1 MKVSKYFSVFVVVTV
16 FLFSLT
22 ITSAYAQEEI
32 PIDEEVVEEEVVP
45 VEEEAVVE
53 EEVVP
58 VEEEIVEEEVVPV
71 EEEVVEEEVVPVE
84 EEVVEEEVVPVEEEV
99 VEEEVPAEEVVTEE
113 PSMFKPGWVA
123 KAYING
129 GPIEPWGDPGTGQWA
144 NMGMRIQGGAQ
155 LNIGNWV
162 KLPLIL
168 QPLTAEVMVGYGMWN
183 PKSDAGIYADAKTSV
198 ISVLALGRY
207 DLTDLIMKAIGV
219 EYPALGIFGVVGF
232 QYNMQSW
239 DFPNWTV
246 GGVVKE
252 FDPVSAFGLNLG
264 VGVKYNLQS
273 LVGKPVEIDLRF
285 TQGVFIMGD
294 VKDQNGNPFYA
305 DDDYHHT
312 ENGLL
317 LGIAYPF

>member
-45 VEEEAVVE
+45 VEEEVVE

-58 VEEEIVEEEVVPV
+58 VEEEVVEEEVVPI

-113 PSMFKPGWVA
+113 PSMFKPSWIA
-123 KAYING
+123 KAYINVG
-129 GPIEPWGDPGTGQWA
+129 VMEPGQAGDKGTGSIF
-144 NMGMRIQGGAQ
+144 NTGMRFQGGAQ
-155 LNIGNWV
+155 LNIGNWI
-162 KLPLIL
+162 KLPLVL
-168 QPLTAEVMVGYGMWN
+168 QPLTAEVM
-183 PKSDAGIYADAKTSV
+183 AGIGLWNAQSQYENEWKDGKHQI

-207 DLTDLIMKAIGV
+207 DFTDLLFKAIGF
-219 EYPALGIFGVVGF
+219 ENPSLGVFGTLGF
-232 QYNMQSW
+232 QYNLHSW
-239 DFPNWTV
+239 DFPN
-246 GGVVKE
+246 GRE
-252 FDPVSAFGLNLG
+252 FDPVSSFGLAYG
-264 VGVKYNLQS
+264 AGVKYNLMNTI
-273 LVGKPVEIDLRF
+273 GKPVEVDLRF
-285 TQGVFIMGD
+285 TQGLFMLGD
-294 VKDQNGNPFYA
+294 VNDTNGNPMFSGY
-305 DDDYHHT
+305 DYGHL
-312 ENGLL
+312 EYGLM